1 MEHDFP
7 HHFPAPKLIIT
18 LPRASRYY
26 LHGDLKIKTTITA
39 TTTTRIKI
47 TTTTTK
53 TVATPAAAVL
63 ITMDHLYHNGK

>member
-1 MEHDFP
+1 MEQGFP
-7 HHFPAPKLIIT
+7 HHFPVPKLIIT

-26 LHGDLKIKTTITA
+26 LHGYLKIKTTT
-39 TTTTRIKI
+39 TTTTRII
-47 TTTTTK
+47 ITTTTK